1 MLNIDRNQR
10 LSIQENFLKKQRA
23 PLLIT
28 AALLLLGGILCLIN
42 PFASGV
48 ALSVVIGAFFVLS
61 GLALIIE
68 MFVHRAQNTWPMIG
82 GVLLGVAYLILGY
95 VFVTNPTVGILALAI
110 YIAVLFALGGIAR
123 LIVSFNWR
131 GRSGSWLQGII
142 GVLDLVIAAILVG
155 AGPEVTVALVTAI
168 VGIEML
174 ISAFS
179 LFQVANLLKPA
190 R

>member
-1 MLNIDRNQR
+1 MLHIDRNQ
-10 LSIQENFLKKQRA
+10 LLPIQENFLKKQRI
-23 PLLIT
+23 PLTIT
-28 AALLLLGGILCLIN
+28 ATLLLLGGIFCLMT

-48 ALSVVIGAFFVLS
+48 ALSVVIGAFLLLS

-68 MFVHRAQNTWPMIG
+68 MFIHRAQNAWPMIG
-82 GVLLGVAYLILGY
+82 GVLLGLAYLILGY
-95 VFVTNPTVGILALAI
+95 VFINNPTVGILALAV
-110 YIAVLFALGGIAR
+110 YIAVLFALGGVAR

-131 GRSGSWLQGII
+131 GRGGRWLQGII
-142 GVLDLVIAAILVG
+142 GVLDLIIAAMLIG
-155 AGPEVTVALVTAI
+155 ASPEVTVTLVTAI

-179 LFQVANLLKPA
+179 LFQVASLLKSA